1 MQTINRVLLV
11 FFVLTIVILSHWLGQ
26 QAYTW
31 LPPAAAQE
39 AEPIGDLFSFLVTLG
54 AVIFLG
60 VTGMLLYSLVF
71 YRAQRGDDSD
81 GPAIRGNNRLEV
93 IWTVIPVL
101 LVTWIAAYSFQ
112 IYERMNVIGPI
123 PLVHDFHHFLEAP
136 AIAQDNNVSN
146 ANNLLPAE
154 EIEVTAKQW
163 AWSFYYPKYQVTT
176 PELYLPVNHRV
187 TLKMTSQDVLHGFY
201 VPNFRIKQDIVPN
214 RVIDFNF
221 TPNQVGNYILED
233 SQFSGTYFALMTTQV
248 TVEDGDRYRERLTQ
262 LAQTQPQTVKNAAQ
276 LEHEQRPK
284 TFIKTGWHRVKPG
297 ELPPV
302 QSQP

>member
-1 MQTINRVLLV
+1 MPTINRVLLV
-11 FFVLTIVILSHWLGQ
+11 FFVLIIVLVSHWLGQ

-54 AVIFLG
+54 TVIFLG

-101 LVTWIAAYSFQ
+101 LVTWIAVYSFQ
-112 IYERMNVIGPI
+112 IYERMNVIGPM
-123 PLVHDFHHFLEAP
+123 PMVHHFLESP
-136 AIAQDNNVSN
+136 AIAQTPQQSN
-146 ANNLLPAE
+146 AALPE
-154 EIEVTAKQW
+154 EMIEVTAKQW
-163 AWSFYYPKYQVTT
+163 AWSFYYPDYQVTT
-176 PELYLPVNHRV
+176 SQLYLPVNHRV
-187 TLKMTSQDVLHGFY
+187 TLKMTSPDVLHGFY

-214 RVIDFNF
+214 RVIDFRF
-221 TPNQVGNYILED
+221 TPNQVGNYPLED

-248 TVEDGDRYRERLTQ
+248 TVEEGDRYRERLTQ
-262 LAQTQPQTVKNAAQ
+262 LAQNPPQTVKNAAQ
-276 LEHEQRPK
+276 LEHEQPPQ

-297 ELPPV
+297 ALPPV
-302 QSQP
+302 HSKP